1 MNGFALRFI
10 QRLSAFTAAL
20 LLATLSLSSATVSAQ
35 PPSAAAVPTHI
46 REAYRLRFETVAQ
59 VRRAMD
65 AQERHTDALL
75 QNPGIIGT
83 AVGWSEDEQT
93 VVKVYIDFSTSEAG
107 LPTELDGIPVV
118 VEQIGRVYALNVTC
132 ELRGDC
138 DRTPVVQPYAGEQPP
153 NQRDWHPRPV
163 PIGVSTGHIDVTA
176 GTLACRV
183 SNGCHLYAL
192 SNAHVY
198 ANENAGII
206 GDNILQPGAYDGGI
220 NPDDTIGTL
229 YDFVPIVMKR
239 TPLTMNRVDAA
250 IAAVTFQD
258 VGTSTRTNGY
268 GMPKVTTLDPAVGMD
283 IMKYGRSSAQTYG
296 YIDAINA
303 IVNVTYTEGTARF
316 IGQIVIKS
324 SGSGE
329 FSKPGDSG
337 SLVVASGGLDDRK
350 PVGLLFASGTGIT
363 IANQINEVLSALN
376 VVIDGE

>member
-1 MNGFALRFI
+1 MNGFAHRVI
-10 QRLSAFTAAL
+10 KGLSALTTASVLATL
-20 LLATLSLSSATVSAQ
+20 LLASVTVSAQ
-35 PPSAAAVPTHI
+35 PPTATAVPTHV
-46 REAYRLRFETVAQ
+46 REAYRLRFENGAQ
-59 VRRAMD
+59 LQRAMD
-65 AQERHTDALL
+65 AQERHSNALL

-83 AVGWSEDEQT
+83 AVGWAENEQT
-93 VVKVYIDFSTSEAG
+93 VVKVYIDFSASAAG

-118 VEQIGRVYALNVTC
+118 VEQTGRVYALNVTC
-132 ELRGDC
+132 EQRGNC
-138 DRTPVVQPYAGEQPP
+138 DRTLVVQPNVGEQPP

-229 YDFVPIVMKR
+229 YAFVPIVMKR
-239 TPLTMNRVDAA
+239 TPATMNRVDAA

-268 GMPKVTTLDPAVGMD
+268 GMPKAETLDPAVGMD

-303 IVNVTYTEGTARF
+303 IVNVSYTEGTARF

-324 SGSGE
+324 SGTGK
-329 FSKPGDSG
+329 FSIPGDSG
-337 SLVVASGGLDDRK
+337 SLVVASGGVEDRK

-363 IANQINEVLSALN
+363 IANPINEVLRALN